1 MKILLTAKGDSLDS
15 EFDSR
20 FGRAA
25 WFLVHDT
32 DTGETEAHR
41 NEAVSAGHGAGVR
54 AGSLAAGLGCD
65 AAVGGNIGPKAY
77 STLQQAGVKV
87 YLSDAETAGEALQQ
101 FLDGGL
107 PEQGGANVRSHR

>member
-1 MKILLTAKGDSLDS
+1 MKVLITTRGDTLES

-41 NEAVSAGHGAGVR
+41 NGAVSAGHGAGVR
-54 AGSLAAGLGCD
+54 AGSMAASLGCG

-87 YLSDAETAGEALQQ
+87 YLSDAETAGEALRQY
-101 FLDGGL
+101 LEGEL

>member
-1 MKILLTAKGDSLDS
+1 MKVLIASKGESLDS
-15 EFDSR
+15 AFDSR

-25 WFLVHDT
+25 YFLVHDT

-54 AGSLAAGLGCD
+54 AGSLAANLGCEV
-65 AAVGGNIGPKAY
+65 AIGGNIGPKAF
-77 STLQQAGVKV
+77 STLQQGGVRV
-87 YLSDAETAGEALQQ
+87 YLSDAATAGEALQQ
-101 FLDGGL
+101 YLDGDL